1 MILVMSPA
9 VVGRQ
14 ILGQRRLER
23 LDQTRLVGCGQE
35 QEIPRP
41 LDRVL
46 ISARPIFPP
55 PLGN

>member
-1 MILVMSPA
+1 MILVMPPT

-23 LDQTRLVGCGQE
+23 LDQTRLVGGGQE

-41 LDRVL
+41 LKRAL
-46 ISARPIFPP
+46 LLTRPIFPP